1 MTKEESKR
9 IYDNLAQ
16 TEIRRCPMCNENMY
30 KSKDK
35 RAWCCLSCGHSQL

>member
-16 TEIRRCPMCNENMY
+16 TEIRRCPICNGNMY
-30 KSKDK
+30 KNN
-35 RAWCCLSCGHSQL
+35 RVWCCLSCGHSQQ